1 MPSRKYL
8 KNLDFVDASSNK
20 FTTQANAGLNIGD
33 TDYVKSL
40 SEVNVSNNAITSF
53 NCAGFQGI
61 LDLRNNKITNLR
73 LENSKEGSQV
83 VSLYLDGNSLSKTPS
98 IDFTPEWI
106 AVLLTN
112 WRRKQATVHMK
123 LLKHGIM
130 VIWLTQS
137 SEKITQIM

>member
-1 MPSRKYL
+1 M
-8 KNLDFVDASSNK
+8 
-20 FTTQANAGLNIGD
+20 
-33 TDYVKSL
+33 
-40 SEVNVSNNAITSF
+40 
-53 NCAGFQGI
+53 
-61 LDLRNNKITNLR
+61 
-73 LENSKEGSQV
+73 ENSKEGSQV

-106 AVLLTN
+106 AVPQQFSCDAGVSSKVKMLKATASITSATWDQIVVNVGSSTDDLLTN